1 MIGVIFALISYVG
14 WAVGDVLGTFAVRK
28 LGTLSSAF
36 WITFFGLI
44 LFLPLALGNLASLSG
59 YSPSLVF
66 LNILL
71 GFVFIFAYILFVEGF
86 RIGNPALVGT
96 VGASFPMFTLLTSVL
111 FLHESI
117 TPLQIVLSLII
128 FTGIIL
134 STLDLRALVRGR
146 KIVDQGALFCL
157 IGAMLF
163 GAYYGFSKQLVN
175 QVGWFWPYY
184 FSLAFSPL
192 ILLVA
197 KIKRKRVLWPTAHG
211 ALAPLIFGCLV
222 LRVADVSFNYGLS
235 QGFTSVVAPIAGSYP
250 TLFVILA
257 FLIFKDPIRK
267 QQILGIIVTLVGV
280 VLLAFMNS

>member
-1 MIGVIFALISYVG
+1 MIGIIFALISYVG
-14 WAVGDVLGTFAVRK
+14 WAVGDILGTFAVRK

-36 WITFFGLI
+36 WITFLGLL

-59 YSPSLVF
+59 YTPSL
-66 LNILL
+66 LLMNMIL
-71 GFVFIFAYILFVEGF
+71 GFIFIIAYLLFVEGF

-117 TPLQIVLSLII
+117 SPLQIVLSMVI
-128 FTGIIL
+128 FIGIIL
-134 STLDLRALVRGR
+134 STLDLAALIKGARQ
-146 KIVDQGALFCL
+146 VDKGALFCL
-157 IGAMLF
+157 IGAIIF
-163 GAYYGFSKQLVN
+163 GIYYALSKQLVT
-175 QVGWFWPYY
+175 QVGWLWPYY

-197 KIKRKRVLWPTAHG
+197 RLKGEKLLSPSAHG
-211 ALAPLIFGCLV
+211 AFIPLIFGCLV

-267 QQILGIIVTLVGV
+267 QQILGIIVTLIGV
-280 VLLAFMNS
+280 VSLAFLST